1 MSDAPGGAGP
11 FIVRAAPSDAA
22 ALAGLA
28 AAALPEPWS
37 EEGFAEELT
46 LPQARI
52 WLARS
57 AAGRLVG
64 YLAAQRILDE
74 LLVLSVAVAEA
85 QRRRGTGRA
94 LLERAVASEPGV
106 RVVHLEVRSNDAGA
120 QAFYDRLGFR
130 RVGIRGGFYPGG
142 VDALLLSRRVAGPEA
157 G

>member
-57 AAGRLVG
+57 AGRPVG
-64 YLAAQRILDE
+64 YLAAHRIVDE

-142 VDALLLSRRVAGPEA
+142 VDAFLLSRRVAGGEA